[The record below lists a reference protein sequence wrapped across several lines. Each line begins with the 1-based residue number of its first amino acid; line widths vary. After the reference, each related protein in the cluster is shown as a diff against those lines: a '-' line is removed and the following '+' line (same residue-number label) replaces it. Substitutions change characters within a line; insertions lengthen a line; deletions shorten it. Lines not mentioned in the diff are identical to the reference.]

1 MSDNPTAYPPPPS
14 PNLPPP
20 PPGYPAP
27 PPTFQAPAAPD
38 YAQPRAGIVR
48 NGKTA
53 ESRATAAAAHRAAS
67 SDHAITGPASAEPT
81 GVPSQLTDIEIANA
95 RPNQAGSV
103 RRCRSVNSAT
113 SNGPFAK
120 PTANITANT
129 TVIDAAKGK
138 TAIAAALNTIA
149 PNMRPRSRPRLS
161 MRPVSSAET
170 SPDAPTG
177 GEGRG
182 SGTATARRCF

>member
-14 PNLPPP
+14 PNVPPP

-38 YAQPRAGIVR
+38 YAEPYQNQPAPPYAAMGVAG
-48 NGKTA
+48 
-53 ESRATAAAAHRAAS
+53 AAGLMSQFTGRAAWS
-67 SDHAITGPASAEPT
+67 IGVGLVTIIAPFVVHWVFYVLALVGLRYGVQAITGPASAEPT

-149 PNMRPRSRPRLS
+149 PN
-161 MRPVSSAET
+161 
-170 SPDAPTG
+170 
-177 GEGRG
+177 
-182 SGTATARRCF
+182 